1 VKRLPIA
8 DCRFAIGLLLIVGC
22 VCSIGCDN
30 DASSAKGSDAAP
42 PRVQVKT
49 GTGIVRG
56 VVKFDGTPPKMAT
69 IANKPCHAGAKEIE
83 EETVIVG
90 EAGALMNA
98 FVFVEGAGTD
108 DGSKREPAVL
118 DQVHCRYVPH
128 VVGVQVGQTLN
139 VRSSDD
145 TMHNVHYK
153 PDRNAA
159 ANLTMT
165 RPGAQKQVTFAAPEF
180 IRVKCDVHP
189 WMTAYV
195 GVFDTPFFAATGVD
209 GTFEIKGLPAGE
221 YTLVAWHEL
230 YGRQQQPL
238 TVADET
244 KPVEATFRYKAP

>member
-1 VKRLPIA
+1 
-8 DCRFAIGLLLIVGC
+8 
-22 VCSIGCDN
+22 
-30 DASSAKGSDAAP
+30 
-42 PRVQVKT
+42 
-49 GTGIVRG
+49 
-56 VVKFDGTPPKMAT
+56 MAT
-69 IANKPCHAGAKEIE
+69 IANQPCHAGAKELE

-90 EAGALMNA
+90 DGGALMNVL
-98 FVFVEGAGTD
+98 VFVEGAGTG
-108 DGSKREPAVL
+108 DGSMRPPAVL
-118 DQVHCRYVPH
+118 DQMNCRYVPH

-159 ANLTMT
+159 GNLTMT
-165 RPGAQKQVTFAAPEF
+165 RPGADKQVTFAAPEF
-180 IRVKCDVHP
+180 IRVKCDVHR

-209 GTFEIKGLPAGE
+209 GTFEIKGLAAGN